1 MMVYIGLWIVVL
13 LAAMPVAFTL
23 GFVGYVFLWAEGG
36 SMISTPQRLFAALDS
51 VPLLAVPA
59 FILAGEIMNRAGIT
73 TRLFNL
79 ASRLVGHLT
88 GSLGHVSIVTNV
100 IVAAMSGSALASAA
114 GVGSLMIENMKRE
127 GWHPGFAGA
136 VNAAAST
143 LGPLIPPSI
152 IFVVYAVMANASVGR
167 LLIAGI
173 VPGLL
178 TAAVLMIHVWLV
190 ARRHGYKTHPRASL
204 RELWAA
210 FRKAFFALLTP
221 VIIVGGIIGGI
232 MTATEAAAAT
242 SVYAL
247 FLGLVVYRSLS
258 WSELPDIFIN
268 AALTSAIIGFIIA
281 TANLTSFILTR
292 QRIPQQITELL
303 LSVSSDPMVILTLIC
318 LLIIVLGCFMEG
330 MALLLLTM
338 PMLLP
343 VTRSVGIDP
352 VHFGVVVVLCL
363 GIGLLTPPFGMTLFV
378 VSRVGDIPFTQLAR
392 SIIPFILVLIT
403 VVLMCFSEALVLFL
417 PNLLFGS

>member
-1 MMVYIGLWIVVL
+1 MMFYIVLWVIVL

-73 TRLFNL
+73 TRLFRL
-79 ASRLVGHLT
+79 ASRMVGHLP
-88 GSLGHVSIVTNV
+88 GSLGLVSIVTNV

-114 GVGSLMIENMKRE
+114 GVGSLMIDNMKRE

-136 VNAAAST
+136 INAAAST

-178 TAAVLMIHVWLV
+178 TASVLMIYVWV
-190 ARRHGYKTHPRASL
+190 MARRNGYPTHPRATIA
-204 RELWAA
+204 ELLAA

-221 VIIVGGIIGGI
+221 VIVVGGIIGGV

-242 SVYAL
+242 AVYAL
-247 FLGLVVYRSLS
+247 FLGLVVYRSLRLKD
-258 WSELPDIFIN
+258 LPDIFIS

-303 LSVSSDPMVILTLIC
+303 LSVSSEPMVILALIC

-330 MALLLLTM
+330 MALMLLTM

-343 VTRSVGIDP
+343 VTKALGIDP

-363 GIGLLTPPFGMTLFV
+363 GLGLLTPPFGMTLFV
-378 VSRVGDIPFTQLAR
+378 VARVGNIPFTQLSR
-392 SIIPFILVLIT
+392 SILPFILVLIS
-403 VVLMCFSEALVLFL
+403 VVIMCFSERLVLFL
-417 PNLLFGS
+417 PNLVFG